1 MWTLFAASESKTAL
15 TNISS
20 DAMKTFAL
28 SMGGFFTL
36 ILLYRIESKEKWPYS
51 SDFLSKVLDYLRSV
65 GILTKEECSY
75 DIYIFDTAARQSF
88 SFPHVFYCFV
98 SR

>member
-20 DAMKTFAL
+20 DAMETFAL

-65 GILTKEECSY
+65 GIFTKEECSY
-75 DIYIFDTAARQSF
+75 DIYKFKYSRQKKF
-88 SFPHVFYCFV
+88 SFHHVLLLFFF
-98 SR
+98 